1 MGIKLSELSGVVDS
15 FDDCLLLL
23 SYSVDDGASYTTTR
37 IRVADLF
44 DDIDLGDLK
53 NVGTATPN
61 SGDVLSWSNSTSSW
75 EPAAPTG
82 GGGTAELGPIL
93 ESNRVISEDI
103 TLGTNKNGFS
113 AGAVEVTDGATVTV
127 PETSDWQINNGP
139 KRTGVIAEMLNVI
152 NSDFSIAHHS
162 NGLSYDYVAIGGSA
176 TVTIPS
182 TSTWRIL

>member
-1 MGIKLSELSGVVDS
+1 MGVKLSHLAGVVDS
-15 FDDCLLLL
+15 FDDCLLML
-23 SYSVDDGASYTTTR
+23 SYSVDAGATYTTTR

-44 DDIDLGDLK
+44 DDIDLGDLRD
-53 NVGTATPN
+53 VGDSAPN
-61 SGDVLSWSNSTSSW
+61 SGDVLSWSDSTSSW
-75 EPAAPTG
+75 EPGAPTG
-82 GGGTAELGPIL
+82 GSATLGPIL

-127 PETSDWQINNGP
+127 PDTSDWQINNGP
-139 KRTGVIAEMLNVI
+139 KRNGVIAEMLNAI

-162 NGLSYDYVAIGGSA
+162 NGLSYDYVSIGGSA